1 MARLGDLFS
10 GMLGKGRGG
19 PPASAG
25 GRPVASRERAAN
37 LRLLE
42 HFAHDRVPFF
52 VFRPCAHPPS
62 FCWDLEE
69 TALAVDEATA
79 RRTGLPFWKQL
90 PGGGP
95 NALPECDCAIE
106 PLKPGPGDRPPLAPP
121 KDILTGPTGVETAQQ
136 IFFQKI
142 TRNPVAY
149 AKKLVRYASQ
159 HGFGE
164 LVLATPAR
172 LVGQKIPDTRLGK
185 TVFGPEA
192 RLDDVVLALLSQEG
206 RVGSRAQMKELV
218 GATLASK
225 HWVVAPDGRLQF
237 THPQKTWIALVDPT
251 TGLVTEFRPF

>member
-10 GMLGKGRGG
+10 GMLGKGRGASS
-19 PPASAG
+19 PASSH
-25 GRPVASRERAAN
+25 PVANRERAAN

-42 HFAHDRVPFF
+42 RFAHDRVSLL
-52 VFRPCAHPPS
+52 VFRPCAHAPS
-62 FCWDLEE
+62 FCWDVEE
-69 TALAVDEATA
+69 TALAVDEASA
-79 RRTGLPFWKQL
+79 RRTGMPSWKQL

-95 NALPECDCAIE
+95 NALPECDCGFE
-106 PLKPGPGDRPPLAPP
+106 PLKPGPGARPPLAPP
-121 KDILTGPTGVETAQQ
+121 KDILTGPGGVETAQQ

-164 LVLATPAR
+164 LVLATPAD

-192 RLDDVVLALLSQEG
+192 RLEDVLLALLSREG
-206 RVGSRAQMKELV
+206 RIGSRAQLKELLT
-218 GATLASK
+218 ATLASK
-225 HWVVAPDGRLQF
+225 HWAVAPDGQLRF
-237 THPQKTWIALVDPT
+237 THPQKTWVALVDPT